1 MKILLLSLNRLR
13 TPYPVYPL
21 GLDHVAGSLADRHE
35 VRLVDLCPP
44 ARTTELPAAIRDF
57 APELVGLSLRNIDN
71 TNAADSY
78 SFVDE
83 YREVVAQV
91 RDATQAPIVLGGA
104 GFTICPREFMEIL
117 DADCGLVGEGERLG
131 ELADRLEA
139 GLDPAGLPG
148 LVTRTSP
155 PEAPAPWP
163 GPFPRAAGAIADL
176 SDEYLLHGGM
186 LNLQTKRG
194 CPYHCVYCTY
204 PAIEGHALRRFPPR
218 DVGATARRL
227 QDAGARFLFVT
238 DATFNCDPEHN
249 VAIAEALQDA
259 GLSIPWGAF
268 FTPLPM
274 PPGYWEALAASGL
287 SHVEFGT
294 ETLADRT
301 LIAYGKPFRV
311 SEVFEAHEQALG
323 AGLHVAH
330 YFMPGGPG
338 ETHETLHESL
348 VSAERLKGT
357 VRFFFCGVRIY
368 PGTPL
373 YHRAMSEG
381 QLEADKSLMEPVFYR
396 APGLGEAHV
405 EDLVTRH
412 ARGRIDWVVG
422 SGGKRTE
429 KLLAMM
435 YARGHIGPL
444 WEKLVR

>member
-1 MKILLLSLNRLR
+1 MKILLLSPNRLR

-21 GLDHVAGSLADRHE
+21 GLDHVAGALADRHE

-44 ARTTELPAAIRDF
+44 GRAAELPKVIRNF

-78 SFVDE
+78 WFVDE

-91 RDATQAPIVLGGA
+91 RGATQAPIVLGGA
-104 GFTICPREFMEIL
+104 GFTICPGELMEIL
-117 DADCGLVGEGERLG
+117 DADWGLVGEGERLG

-139 GLDPAGLPG
+139 GLEPAGLPG
-148 LVTRTSP
+148 LVTRTSEP
-155 PEAPAPWP
+155 GLPEPWP
-163 GPFPRAAGAIADL
+163 GPFSRSAAAIADL
-176 SDEYLLHGGM
+176 SDEYLRHGGM

-194 CPYHCVYCTY
+194 CPHHCVYCTY
-204 PAIEGHALRRFPPR
+204 PAIEGRGLRRFPPR
-218 DVGATARRL
+218 EVGETARRL
-227 QDAGARFLFVT
+227 QDAGVRFLFVT
-238 DATFNCDPEHN
+238 DATFNCDADHN
-249 VAIAEALQDA
+249 LAVARAFRDE

-274 PPGYWEALAASGL
+274 PPGYWESLAASGL

-294 ETLADRT
+294 EALADIT
-301 LIAYGKPFRV
+301 LVAYGKPFRV
-311 SEVFEAHEQALG
+311 AEVFEAHRQALG

-330 YFMPGGPG
+330 YFMLGGPG
-338 ETHETLHESL
+338 ETRETLQESL
-348 VSAERLKGT
+348 ENTERLERT
-357 VRFFFCGVRIY
+357 VNFFFCGVRIY

-373 YHRAMSEG
+373 YRRALNEG
-381 QLEADKSLMEPVFYR
+381 QLDAEQSLMEPFFYR
-396 APGLGEAHV
+396 APGL
-405 EDLVTRH
+405 EDTNLENLVTQH
-412 ARGRIDWVVG
+412 ARGRANWVVG

-435 YARGHIGPL
+435 YARGHVGPL